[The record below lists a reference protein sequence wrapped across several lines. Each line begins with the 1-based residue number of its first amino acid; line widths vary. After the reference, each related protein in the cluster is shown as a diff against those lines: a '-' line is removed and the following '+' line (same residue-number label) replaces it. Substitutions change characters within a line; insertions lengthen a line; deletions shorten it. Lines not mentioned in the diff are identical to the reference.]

1 MIKRIEKYLCGINAD
16 KYLHFIAGLLI
27 AQITFALFSFF
38 AQTWICAIISFFVS
52 VIAGALK
59 EAFDSKYGVVSWK
72 DFVATA
78 IGGIVGT
85 LLSLFISFSTY
96 LN

>member
-1 MIKRIEKYLCGINAD
+1 MKK
-16 KYLHFIAGLLI
+16 
-27 AQITFALFSFF
+27 
-38 AQTWICAIISFFVS
+38 SFFVS
-52 VIAGALK
+52 VIVGALK